1 MNVEAS
7 LASIIE
13 SVGRIEVRLGAV
25 DTRLGAMD
33 TRLEAMDTRLGQV
46 DGRLVGVEAHLK
58 AQPDLRLLMHTAK
71 TTLERIVH
79 MEGEIRMLRSAINDH
94 ARDNVTPGEME
105 AVHHDL
111 ASMRLDL
118 LNNETRLSRLESV
131 LDLPEA

>member
-25 DTRLGAMD
+25 D

-94 ARDNVTPGEME
+94 ARDNVTPGEMA

-131 LDLPEA
+131 LELPEA